1 MATVKEAEF
10 LREGLPGQRVYWDAG
25 TIAWAGNRDAIERLG
40 RRHRRWRQTD
50 RVGDRRF
57 GEFR

>member
-1 MATVKEAEF
+1 MATVEEAGF
-10 LREGLPGQRVYWDAG
+10 LLERVYRERVYWDAG